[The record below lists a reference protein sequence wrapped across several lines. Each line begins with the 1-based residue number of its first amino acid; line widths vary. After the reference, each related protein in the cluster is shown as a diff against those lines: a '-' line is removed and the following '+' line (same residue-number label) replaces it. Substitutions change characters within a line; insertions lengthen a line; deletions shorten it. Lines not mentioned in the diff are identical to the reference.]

1 VTSTHD
7 TDQVIR
13 TLAKQ
18 AGARRS
24 TPSYDAALILGAALS
39 LVSAVA
45 LVLVFFGVRQAD
57 LQATL
62 TNTSFHYKVVSMLT
76 LACGGIVLAR
86 FAGRPGSNV
95 LAFASLLPGAAILLF
110 GVATDASGLPM
121 LGTSNI
127 SVPSCVTAII
137 LLSLPALAII
147 LAAIRIG
154 VPTRPTFGGAI
165 AGILAGAIGGAAY
178 AIVCKNDGALFVA
191 VWYVVAVAI
200 VAGLGAL
207 IGRKVLA
214 W

>member
-1 VTSTHD
+1 MTSTHE
-7 TDQVIR
+7 TDHVIR

-24 TPSYDAALILGAALS
+24 TPSYDAVLIIGAALS
-39 LVSAVA
+39 LLSAVA

-62 TNTSFHYKVVSMLT
+62 ANTSFHHKDASMLT
-76 LACGGIVLAR
+76 LACGGILLAR

-110 GVATDASGLPM
+110 GAATDASGLPM
-121 LGTSNI
+121 MGASNI
-127 SVPSCVTAII
+127 SVPSCVAAIV
-137 LLSLPALAII
+137 LLSLPALAIV
-147 LAAIRIG
+147 LAAIRTG
-154 VPTRPTFGGAI
+154 VPTRPTFGGGV
-165 AGILAGAIGGAAY
+165 AGMLAGAIGGAAY

-191 VWYVVAVAI
+191 VWYMVAVAI
-200 VAGLGAL
+200 VTGLGAL

>member
-1 VTSTHD
+1 MTSTHD
-7 TDQVIR
+7 TDQMIR

-24 TPSYDAALILGAALS
+24 TPSYDVALIIGAALS
-39 LVSAVA
+39 LLSAVA
-45 LVLVFFGVRQAD
+45 LVLGFFGVRQAD

-62 TNTSFHYKVVSMLT
+62 ASASFHHKVASMLT
-76 LACGGIVLAR
+76 LACSGIVLAR
-86 FAGRPGSNV
+86 FAGRPGSSV
-95 LAFASLLPGAAILLF
+95 LAFASLVPSAAILLF
-110 GVATDASGLPM
+110 GVATDASGLPI
-121 LGTSNI
+121 LGASNI
-127 SVPSCVTAII
+127 SVPSCVATIV
-137 LLSLPALAII
+137 LLSLPALAIV
-147 LAAIRIG
+147 LAAIRTG
-154 VPTRPTFGGAI
+154 VPTRPAFGGAV

-178 AIVCKNDGALFVA
+178 AIVCKNNGALFVA

>member
-1 VTSTHD
+1 MTSTHD

-24 TPSYDAALILGAALS
+24 APSYDAVLIIAAALS

-45 LVLVFFGVRQAD
+45 LVLVFFGVQQAD

-62 TNTSFHYKVVSMLT
+62 ASASFHHKVASMLT
-76 LACGGIVLAR
+76 LACGGILLAR
-86 FAGRPGSNV
+86 FAGRPGSSV
-95 LAFASLLPGAAILLF
+95 LAFASLLPGVAILLF
-110 GVATDASGLPM
+110 GAATDASGLPV
-121 LGTSNI
+121 LGASNI
-127 SVPSCVTAII
+127 SVPHCVASIV
-137 LLSLPALAII
+137 LLSLPALAIV
-147 LAAIRIG
+147 LAAIRTG
-154 VPTRPTFGGAI
+154 VPTRPTFGGA
-165 AGILAGAIGGAAY
+165 LAGMLAGVIGGAAY

-191 VWYVVAVAI
+191 VWYMVAVAI
-200 VAGLGAL
+200 VTGLGAL